1 MDYTT
6 MSHEEL
12 VERRT
17 AIGAELEVDGA
28 DLNALETEVN
38 AINAELERRAAE
50 KEQRDAILAAVAQG
64 AGDVVETIEN
74 REENKT
80 MTNMEIRN
88 SPEYIE
94 AFARYIKSEDDRE
107 CRALLTE
114 NASGDLP
121 VPEFVDGIINTA
133 WENEGILS
141 RVRRVEIRG
150 NLKVA
155 FEISASPAVAHT
167 EGTTAVT
174 EESLSLGI
182 VTLLPKNIKKM
193 IHISDE
199 AAALGGEAF
208 IRYVYA
214 ELAYQITKLL
224 SALVV
229 GDIAGASTSSSSS
242 AVGVP
247 AVTAAPAV
255 TTIPTAAANLSDE
268 ADGLVVIMNRLTEV
282 AFLEAHA
289 QGNFGIDPFAGLP
302 RVYSSAL
309 PAYST
314 ANANAVYAIVGDLKG
329 ETVNFPEGA
338 GIVTKWDDL
347 SEAEADLVK
356 IVARQYAA
364 HGVTGPGRFCNIK
377 KPAAV
382 TT

>member
-88 SPEYIE
+88 TPEYIE
-94 AFARYIKSEDDRE
+94 AFARYLKTEDARE

-114 NASGDLP
+114 NVSGDLP
-121 VPEFVDGIINTA
+121 VPEFVDGIIRTA

-155 FEISASPAVAHT
+155 FEKSASPAVAHT

-174 EESLSLGI
+174 EESLELGI
-182 VTLLPKNIKKM
+182 VTLIPKNIKKM

-199 AAALGGEAF
+199 AAAMGGEAF
-208 IRYVYA
+208 IRYIYS

-229 GDIAGASTSSSSS
+229 GDIAGASATHGDTS
-242 AVGVP
+242 VGVP
-247 AVTAAPAV
+247 QVTAAPAV

-268 ADGLVVIMNRLTEV
+268 ADGIVVIMNRLTEV
-282 AFLEAHA
+282 AFLEAQA
-289 QGNFGIDPFAGLP
+289 QGNFAIDPFAGLP
-302 RVYSSAL
+302 RVYTSAL

-314 ANANAVYAIVGDLKG
+314 ASDSAVYAIVGDLKG